1 MKFSFRFS
9 VSATA
14 LAIAF
19 VFAGLS
25 AHAENIA
32 TAASSAGKATITLVK
47 GRVTDG
53 ALANAFNGSHGWAA
67 NYCLLT
73 ASEEGFTLPSEET
86 PIIIDYVIADD
97 FRPGEDIIASRFVI
111 WGINNKWSDYYSSA
125 AKWYEIYGS
134 NDGETWTKI
143 IENKPMSDDSMEYG
157 SRFLTPA
164 GANSSNSLIVPWKNR
179 ASYRRYRFK
188 FIANDGYTDTTRGQ
202 LFIQDINIMSDNVIH
217 VSPDGSNDADG
228 SSWESATTPTN
239 AVRLANL
246 ADYTEIHCKAG
257 RYTLPAACVYTKRI
271 IQIGGFSGNPEKPLE
286 MDLTGARSI
295 YDGNGVIAYGFHDN
309 TSAGNYVYGQFDYVE
324 NMEFCN
330 MTVAGLRKTG
340 SQGIECRNC
349 RFVSNRT
356 ATGARGVYVDG
367 QQQSYVS
374 KSRYLFRDCDFSG
387 NGLTTGNTL
396 LSSAVYGYGIGANN
410 GRLYLDNCTF
420 VSNGVPAEISQ
431 YVGEK
436 SYCPQGSALYA
447 SATTLNAVRCK
458 FIRNRGFTGR
468 GHNNNIQGG
477 ACVYVTAGSSGVTK
491 PVSIHGCEFTGNE
504 DISTSYGIGSKLGG
518 LTIDGGANS
527 TNEVVNCTFAYNISD
542 GTAASAGLTISS
554 GLTAVSNSVFYG
566 NKLGTSGTVGADIHL
581 SGGKLIAGHTLFTS
595 PSSVTAA
602 TAENLVLGEGVIY
615 GDPQFVTSTEEFNSS
630 LATTGRLH
638 FDVEKYAETLAF
650 DVHLKTP
657 SGYRKNGTDEWFT
670 DALIASPAIDAGDP
684 ASGFSNEPVPNGGR
698 INLGCYGNTAE
709 ASKTP
714 PEASFEI
721 AEIPVQFFDG
731 VNACTPIPTLV
742 DKTTGEALDAGDFE
756 FSYINNNAYGTATI
770 TVTGRE
776 GTVNAGL
783 KVSATF
789 KIAACFRVTA
799 LSLETEGDGKSWES
813 PMSLTNAI
821 ANAVRKED
829 VILVKA
835 GVYPVTATISVPNP
849 VTIRGGYAGTT
860 GDQLADNPETVL
872 DGENSFDKTLMAI
885 TASTDSLDEVVIE
898 NFAFVRSNKRG
909 LLKSGITSLKLLS
922 CRIDSNS
929 HTSGED
935 DSNGIGARFSGN
947 VGFTEVTMSNCVVR
961 ANQDATAKWMNLY
974 GHGVYAVNL
983 KSLNLIDTS
992 FVSNGIAPA
1001 SAYNI
1006 KSSFGYNV
1014 RGFAVYATSAP
1025 IVASG
1030 CEFRLNRGYSQYPE
1044 GTRYKYGGIVCVEGA
1059 GGGSSFDHCLFA
1071 GNSVC
1076 NAGEGNG
1083 PGNMDG
1089 TLYMSLDSVNSRA
1102 CVNHCTFF
1110 GNIADTVGGTAG
1122 AYFGS
1127 GTFALSN
1134 SVFAASIVG
1143 SYAENGADVYLAS
1156 GKLSISHCF
1165 FGGSS
1170 AAFVSAANGATLTYE
1185 GGSGD
1190 IIYGNPR
1197 TVTPIEDVLEML
1209 AGTATKSFPQCASPL
1224 YFKTDAANLAAVLG
1238 LDAHLLSG
1246 AGYRK
1251 NGSSEWFTDVKAV
1264 SYAIDAADS
1273 SSPFNR
1279 EAAPNGGRANLGCYG
1294 NTPEASKSATGK
1306 PEISSDIQ
1314 VTYPD
1319 GYSQPLIEFNL
1330 GGNDAYCATVTVRVY
1345 TNENVLVGTY
1355 IKYDAVI
1362 GEHIDYLLPL
1372 YLPQGTTFKVV
1383 VSADAAGGSSVKD
1396 AEANVTAA
1404 LPPWNGRGGPKN
1416 VIHVRP
1422 NATGRG
1428 TGENW
1433 TDAMTD
1439 FHAALKALSADRN
1452 EIWLAG
1458 TNVCVNTYKTISLPT
1473 AAIIRGGFSGFEN
1486 SIAERPAGIKAVVDG
1501 KRQIHT
1507 MDVTTASPLLIER
1520 IRFVNS
1526 RAQGVS
1532 KSGAGD
1538 LTLSDCEIEGCGMR
1552 LGVAYGYGLSASGDD
1567 SVSVCTI
1574 TNCVFAGNGI
1584 PHESLNYPKANSS
1597 GLGFGASFRNFV
1609 RVTIDGSL
1617 FITNGVPFS
1626 QPNTNTHGYQQAGG
1640 SAIYAENA
1648 PITAREC
1655 RFICNRAWCGGNG
1668 GGTVRLLAGTG
1679 SSAFTN
1685 CLYLA
1690 NQNSE
1695 AGYQNYNTGGGG
1707 EIYFDPASTEATLDI
1722 MHCTF
1727 AGNLNDI
1734 RHSGGGGL
1742 NIRSGSAHVI
1752 NSIFYGTVIPRPSG
1766 ECGKDVYV
1774 AAGASLTAEYS
1785 LFSTATAA
1793 SVCVGEGAEFIRG
1806 SGLIY
1811 GSPQFVSP
1819 VDDLRF
1825 MPIEGQSIISYPAA
1839 AFEFLSSLDVHL
1851 RGKVGY
1857 LNVERGVRVRALGVQ
1872 SPAIDA
1878 GHPLSS
1884 YSREPDKSWGYSGRR
1899 ANLGCYGNTPEA
1911 TATRY
1916 PGLVIYVG
1924 AGGAIAREP
1933 VKDDLPTV
1941 TIGGGTTDGKPL
1953 GLEDILIC
1961 DQADQS
1967 IKIMRGTDV
1976 IWRWKGAE
1984 DPTLPKD
1991 MLSSFSG
1998 NPTECKVLGGGK
2010 YIAMAAS
2017 GWAIIDVATTNAIA
2031 YGKGKGSPHSI
2042 DLLPNDVVV
2051 VASTDTWKWTD
2062 QGVYFYD
2069 ISGNR
2074 KTSPDSQNCT
2084 YFYMDNPHGFYWDE
2098 VEKRLYISDTQGLH
2112 CCIYGYD
2119 GTTFTF
2125 EVERTWNIA
2134 ELGLTYGH
2142 DLRVVPGTRILS
2154 MSTYEQVIFF
2164 DMDAKEWKKDMALWR
2179 KDAKA
2184 FDPHR
2189 DGVHFLVTVPKA
2201 GFDPSWVTDTIET
2214 YSTTEG
2220 FKTYLTLPGSKIYK
2234 ARWFKTAQS
2243 ER

>member
-32 TAASSAGKATITLVK
+32 TAANSAGKATITLVK

-73 ASEEGFTLPSEET
+73 ASEEGFTLPSEEN

-111 WGINNKWSDYYSSA
+111 WGINGSKWVDYYSSA

-143 IENKPMSDDSMEYG
+143 IENKPMSDESMEYG
-157 SRFLTPA
+157 SRFLPPA
-164 GANSSNSLIVPWKNR
+164 GANSSNNLIVPWKNR

-202 LFIQDINIMSDNVIH
+202 LFIQDINIMSDTVIH
-217 VSPDGSNDADG
+217 VSPDGSNEADG

-246 ADYTEIHCKAG
+246 SDYTEIHCKAG

-286 MDLTGARSI
+286 MDPTGARSV
-295 YDGNGVIAYGFHDN
+295 YDGNGVITYGFDDN

-330 MTVAGLRKTG
+330 MTAAGLRKTG

-367 QQQSYVS
+367 QRQSSVS

-491 PVSIHGCEFTGNE
+491 PVSIHGCKFTGNE

-835 GVYPVTATISVPNP
+835 GVYPVTATIPVPNP
-849 VTIRGGYAGTT
+849 VTIRGGYAGTA

-872 DGENSFDKTLMAI
+872 DGENSFDKTLMTI
-885 TASTDSLDEVVIE
+885 TASTESLDEVVVE

-922 CRIDSNS
+922 CRIDSNR

-947 VGFTEVTMSNCVVR
+947 VGVTEVTMSNCVVR
-961 ANQDATAKWMNLY
+961 ANQDATAKWMSLY

-1006 KSSFGYNV
+1006 KFTFGYNV

-1134 SVFAASIVG
+1134 SVFAANVVG

-1209 AGTATKSFPQCASPL
+1209 AGTAAKSFPQCASPL
-1224 YFKTDAANLAAVLG
+1224 YFKTDAANIG
-1238 LDAHLLSG
+1238 L
-1246 AGYRK
+1246 
-1251 NGSSEWFTDVKAV
+1251 F
-1264 SYAIDAADS
+1264 
-1273 SSPFNR
+1273 
-1279 EAAPNGGRANLGCYG
+1279 
-1294 NTPEASKSATGK
+1294 
-1306 PEISSDIQ
+1306 
-1314 VTYPD
+1314 
-1319 GYSQPLIEFNL
+1319 
-1330 GGNDAYCATVTVRVY
+1330 
-1345 TNENVLVGTY
+1345 
-1355 IKYDAVI
+1355 
-1362 GEHIDYLLPL
+1362 
-1372 YLPQGTTFKVV
+1372 
-1383 VSADAAGGSSVKD
+1383 
-1396 AEANVTAA
+1396 
-1404 LPPWNGRGGPKN
+1404 
-1416 VIHVRP
+1416 
-1422 NATGRG
+1422 
-1428 TGENW
+1428 
-1433 TDAMTD
+1433 
-1439 FHAALKALSADRN
+1439 
-1452 EIWLAG
+1452 
-1458 TNVCVNTYKTISLPT
+1458 
-1473 AAIIRGGFSGFEN
+1473 
-1486 SIAERPAGIKAVVDG
+1486 
-1501 KRQIHT
+1501 
-1507 MDVTTASPLLIER
+1507 
-1520 IRFVNS
+1520 
-1526 RAQGVS
+1526 
-1532 KSGAGD
+1532 
-1538 LTLSDCEIEGCGMR
+1538 
-1552 LGVAYGYGLSASGDD
+1552 
-1567 SVSVCTI
+1567 
-1574 TNCVFAGNGI
+1574 
-1584 PHESLNYPKANSS
+1584 
-1597 GLGFGASFRNFV
+1597 
-1609 RVTIDGSL
+1609 
-1617 FITNGVPFS
+1617 
-1626 QPNTNTHGYQQAGG
+1626 
-1640 SAIYAENA
+1640 
-1648 PITAREC
+1648 
-1655 RFICNRAWCGGNG
+1655 
-1668 GGTVRLLAGTG
+1668 
-1679 SSAFTN
+1679 
-1685 CLYLA
+1685 
-1690 NQNSE
+1690 
-1695 AGYQNYNTGGGG
+1695 
-1707 EIYFDPASTEATLDI
+1707 
-1722 MHCTF
+1722 
-1727 AGNLNDI
+1727 
-1734 RHSGGGGL
+1734 
-1742 NIRSGSAHVI
+1742 
-1752 NSIFYGTVIPRPSG
+1752 
-1766 ECGKDVYV
+1766 
-1774 AAGASLTAEYS
+1774 
-1785 LFSTATAA
+1785 
-1793 SVCVGEGAEFIRG
+1793 
-1806 SGLIY
+1806 
-1811 GSPQFVSP
+1811 
-1819 VDDLRF
+1819 
-1825 MPIEGQSIISYPAA
+1825 
-1839 AFEFLSSLDVHL
+1839 
-1851 RGKVGY
+1851 
-1857 LNVERGVRVRALGVQ
+1857 
-1872 SPAIDA
+1872 
-1878 GHPLSS
+1878 
-1884 YSREPDKSWGYSGRR
+1884 
-1899 ANLGCYGNTPEA
+1899 
-1911 TATRY
+1911 
-1916 PGLVIYVG
+1916 
-1924 AGGAIAREP
+1924 
-1933 VKDDLPTV
+1933 
-1941 TIGGGTTDGKPL
+1941 
-1953 GLEDILIC
+1953 
-1961 DQADQS
+1961 
-1967 IKIMRGTDV
+1967 
-1976 IWRWKGAE
+1976 
-1984 DPTLPKD
+1984 
-1991 MLSSFSG
+1991 
-1998 NPTECKVLGGGK
+1998 CKL
-2010 YIAMAAS
+2010 
-2017 GWAIIDVATTNAIA
+2017 
-2031 YGKGKGSPHSI
+2031 
-2042 DLLPNDVVV
+2042 
-2051 VASTDTWKWTD
+2051 
-2062 QGVYFYD
+2062 
-2069 ISGNR
+2069 
-2074 KTSPDSQNCT
+2074 
-2084 YFYMDNPHGFYWDE
+2084 
-2098 VEKRLYISDTQGLH
+2098 
-2112 CCIYGYD
+2112 
-2119 GTTFTF
+2119 
-2125 EVERTWNIA
+2125 
-2134 ELGLTYGH
+2134 
-2142 DLRVVPGTRILS
+2142 
-2154 MSTYEQVIFF
+2154 
-2164 DMDAKEWKKDMALWR
+2164 
-2179 KDAKA
+2179 
-2184 FDPHR
+2184 
-2189 DGVHFLVTVPKA
+2189 
-2201 GFDPSWVTDTIET
+2201 
-2214 YSTTEG
+2214 
-2220 FKTYLTLPGSKIYK
+2220 
-2234 ARWFKTAQS
+2234 
-2243 ER
+2243 